1 MVAESVGHRKWRPTF
16 IFRERKLADQ
26 ALLVRV
32 SRSELSRCDGFQVKS
47 HCLPQALMSGLVPIM
62 DDPKELGH
70 RSCCKTMDHDQSKGQ
85 T

>member
-32 SRSELSRCDGFQVKS
+32 SHRKLSRCDGVHVKS
-47 HCLPQALMSGLVPIM
+47 HCLSQALMSGLVPIM
-62 DDPKELGH
+62 DDPKGLGH
-70 RSCCKTMDHDQSKGQ
+70 RSCRKPMDHDLSKGQ